1 MQFTRNPD
9 GIGGALKK
17 IGGLEEGSNLDN
29 PQRRRSQPHVLR
41 RCLSH
46 GGSAALFATH
56 PPLDDRIRRIDPHWD
71 GQYPNV
77 SRVRHST
84 REEKGPRKEALP
96 PFGSLPTIPGIPQ
109 LPLPVLVGAAE
120 ETVDRI
126 GKITPAQTAYATEFT
141 AALPDPLR
149 NAASDPF
156 GARALICSVLLEPI
170 PRCPRG
176 STRPARIGSGS
187 ATTSRHFGWPRSS
200 PPCRTPAVCR

>member
-1 MQFTRNPD
+1 MGRRVSER
-9 GIGGALKK
+9 I
-17 IGGLEEGSNLDN
+17 ES
-29 PQRRRSQPHVLR
+29 QRR
-41 RCLSH
+41 
-46 GGSAALFATH
+46 A
-56 PPLDDRIRRIDPHWD
+56 
-71 GQYPNV
+71 
-77 SRVRHST
+77 

-149 NAASDPF
+149 DAASDPF
-156 GARALICSVLLEPI
+156 SARDLIYCLLLNRSHDVRGAQ
-170 PRCPRG
+170 
-176 STRPARIGSGS
+176 PARLESE
-187 ATTSRHFGWPRSS
+187 ADPRTMSRRFVWPRSS